1 MANHAAKNL
10 ATIPAGTLFAGIDL
24 SLDDL
29 IVVVLSLCWAETSS
43 DFVWKKF
50 CFLCRAPV
58 IVVKT
63 VELCWAET
71 SSSIDWCPS

>member
-10 ATIPAGTLFAGIDL
+10 AAFPLAHFAGIDL

-29 IVVVLSLCWAETSS
+29 IVVVLSLRWAVTSS

-58 IVVKT
+58 IVM
-63 VELCWAET
+63 
-71 SSSIDWCPS
+71 